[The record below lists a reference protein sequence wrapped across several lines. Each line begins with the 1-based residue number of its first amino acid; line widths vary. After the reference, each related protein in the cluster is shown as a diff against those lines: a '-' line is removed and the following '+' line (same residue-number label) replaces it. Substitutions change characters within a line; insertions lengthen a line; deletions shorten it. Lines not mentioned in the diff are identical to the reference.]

1 MAFWR
6 PHIHACFGAL
16 AFSLLV
22 ALVLTPLMRLVA
34 HRSGIVDMPDG
45 RLKTHARPRAYLGG
59 VAVYIALIAALVIVG
74 RHCEWRGREVIGVM
88 LGATLLTFFGVMDDI
103 LRLRYAAKFLGQ
115 VIVAL
120 IVIRFGIRLQL
131 AFLPGWANM
140 ALTVLWMVGMTN
152 AMNILDVV
160 DGLAASVA
168 AAAAAAFFAVAVIT
182 HQPAIAVFSL
192 AVCGAALGFL
202 PFNWNPAT
210 IFLGDAGSMLLGF
223 LLASLAIWESYS
235 QISTVAFV
243 SPLIILGVP
252 IFETFFVMAMRAK
265 RKKSVFKGSRDHYAL
280 RMTASGTPPRIVA
293 LVSGAACTFLAA
305 CAVLVL
311 RAPAPFAIGLCGFVA
326 MTAIALMAHLSRL
339 SAVFAAR

>member
-1 MAFWR
+1 
-6 PHIHACFGAL
+6 
-16 AFSLLV
+16 
-22 ALVLTPLMRLVA
+22 
-34 HRSGIVDMPDG
+34 
-45 RLKTHARPRAYLGG
+45 
-59 VAVYIALIAALVIVG
+59 
-74 RHCEWRGREVIGVM
+74 
-88 LGATLLTFFGVMDDI
+88 
-103 LRLRYAAKFLGQ
+103 
-115 VIVAL
+115 
-120 IVIRFGIRLQL
+120 
-131 AFLPGWANM
+131 
-140 ALTVLWMVGMTN
+140 
-152 AMNILDVV
+152 V